1 MKKEKM
7 KIETGE
13 RGGGSSVLSQYD
25 LSETA
30 VALVQ
35 EGGGGLCLKHF

>member
-13 RGGGSSVLSQYD
+13 EGGSSVLSQYD
-25 LSETA
+25 RSETA

-35 EGGGGLCLKHF
+35 EGGGGLSLKHF